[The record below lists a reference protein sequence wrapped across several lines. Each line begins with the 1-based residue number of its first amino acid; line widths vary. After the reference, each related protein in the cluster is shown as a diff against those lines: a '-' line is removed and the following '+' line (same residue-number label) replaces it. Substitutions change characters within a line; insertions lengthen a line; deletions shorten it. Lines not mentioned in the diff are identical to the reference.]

1 MHRRPKIALET
12 LDIFRELAPAER
24 CALAAR
30 CSWQQYGPGATI
42 TCQGDVNDDL
52 LVLAAGQAR
61 VSVYSA
67 SGQEIMLRDVVAGEA
82 FGVVAPVD
90 GEPRTANIVA
100 TRRSTVAALP
110 AAALWEI
117 LLREPKVAAMLL
129 KRLAGLVRTLSEQIY
144 AVNALTVR
152 ERLLA
157 ELRRLADD
165 AADGAGP
172 GVIDPAPTHLDMAGR
187 VVAKRETVSREMSQ
201 LARAGVIERRGRTLV
216 IPDITRLKTLIAWL
230 AALLGSLARMA
241 EAAPL

>member
-1 MHRRPKIALET
+1 
-12 LDIFRELAPAER
+12 
-24 CALAAR
+24 
-30 CSWQQYGPGATI
+30 
-42 TCQGDVNDDL
+42 
-52 LVLAAGQAR
+52 
-61 VSVYSA
+61 
-67 SGQEIMLRDVVAGEA
+67 
-82 FGVVAPVD
+82 
-90 GEPRTANIVA
+90 VA

-157 ELRRLADD
+157 ELRRLA
-165 AADGAGP
+165 ADGAGP

-216 IPDITRLKTLIAWL
+216 IPDIARLKTLIAWL
-230 AALLGSLARMA
+230 LALLGSLARIA